1 MKRRL
6 VEFKIA
12 NYSSAKIQQK
22 KKKCKNE
29 NLSEELLSWMFILC
43 LHWLCLACIACSHYP
58 TFSINVKEANKVN
71 VYFHIKIKMYN
82 EHKYQS
88 ITAGLTALKHLNPN
102 ISETKAS
109 VLWLP
114 PQIMNKTYWEWLKH
128 FWFRFSLSGVW
139 MKCPVK
145 CLLYLSI
152 DFSSSNKAKR
162 LIFHDLLCKS
172 KGNKQSF
179 AVHCKPVRIDVEH

>member
-1 MKRRL
+1 MKLRL

-22 KKKCKNE
+22 KKFKNE

-43 LHWLCLACIACSHYP
+43 LHWLCLAFIACSHYP

-128 FWFRFSLSGVW
+128 LIQIFIVRCLNEVSGKVSTLPVYWFFKLQQGKTLNLSW
-139 MKCPVK
+139 FTM
-145 CLLYLSI
+145 
-152 DFSSSNKAKR
+152 
-162 LIFHDLLCKS
+162 
-172 KGNKQSF
+172 
-179 AVHCKPVRIDVEH
+179 